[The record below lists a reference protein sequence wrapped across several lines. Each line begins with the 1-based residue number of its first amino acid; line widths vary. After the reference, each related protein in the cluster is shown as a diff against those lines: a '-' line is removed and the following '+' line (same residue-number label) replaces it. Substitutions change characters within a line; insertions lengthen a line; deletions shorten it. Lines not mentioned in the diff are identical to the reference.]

1 MTFYTSCAFILH
13 EMCRRKLIVEVQLFV
28 SEQVCK
34 LQKLYDLSSEENE
47 LFLIKERAA
56 EAKEALELEALASE
70 MEG

>member
-1 MTFYTSCAFILH
+1 MF
-13 EMCRRKLIVEVQLFV
+13 RRKINCWSRTIV

-56 EAKEALELEALASE
+56 EAREALELEALASE
-70 MEG
+70 MEE

>member
-1 MTFYTSCAFILH
+1 MNILH
-13 EMCRRKLIVEVQLFV
+13 ELKLISHEINLIVGVQLFV

-56 EAKEALELEALASE
+56 EAREALELEALASE
-70 MEG
+70 MEE